1 MSARTW
7 SESEREKQALAI
19 RKWKPWT
26 LSTGPQT
33 TEGKKIVSKNA
44 WKGGL
49 WGEDRDTLKVAHA
62 TLRNQKNMLKD
73 LKLKSHQG

>member
-7 SESEREKQALAI
+7 SKSEREKQALAI

-33 TEGKKIVSKNA
+33 SEGKKIVSRNA

-49 WGEDRDTLKVAHA
+49 GVVDRVTLKVVHA
-62 TLRNQKNMLKD
+62 ALRNQKNMLRD
-73 LKLKSHQG
+73 LTEQTHSV